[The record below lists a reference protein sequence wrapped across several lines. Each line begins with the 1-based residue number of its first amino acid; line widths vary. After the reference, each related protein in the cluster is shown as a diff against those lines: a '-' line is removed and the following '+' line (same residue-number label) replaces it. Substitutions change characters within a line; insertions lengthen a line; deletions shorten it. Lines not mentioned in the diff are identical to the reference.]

1 MVDVI
6 PLVQRKYTRI
16 RAESFGGGRG
26 GEEIKLVP
34 YLVHF
39 KRDPISIVYLS
50 LFTNASSTSAS
61 SYKRA
66 MQATPF
72 AVASQEFH
80 LQPVVNAAVFAAIF
94 VTRQFYLKSSK
105 ASAGVV

>member
-16 RAESFGGGRG
+16 RAESFGGGG
-26 GEEIKLVP
+26 GGEIKLVP

-66 MQATPF
+66 MQAT
-72 AVASQEFH
+72 ERKRKRDKKDIR
-80 LQPVVNAAVFAAIF
+80 AAP
-94 VTRQFYLKSSK
+94 
-105 ASAGVV
+105 